1 MEAKGLHA
9 NGNVRLAADIGGTFT
24 DIALFD
30 DKTGQLTF
38 SKALSTP
45 DRLVDGITAGV
56 LKAGSD
62 YASANLFLH
71 GSTIAINTILERT
84 GAKTALITTD
94 GFRDVYEIG
103 RINRPDAYNLFFQK
117 HKPLIERALRFEVK
131 ERVRADGEVVTPLDE
146 AGLAGINEKLQDLGI
161 EAAAIMFINCYANAA
176 HEMRAEAL
184 LAKRHPRMFV
194 TASHEL
200 SQEYREF
207 ERCSTVAAN
216 AYIGPKVRRYI
227 GEIDEHI
234 RKAGFGGS
242 FLIVQST
249 GGLYESEQ
257 AQSQCVRMLESGPAA
272 GVIGTQSLCQRLGI
286 KNAIAFDMGG
296 TTAKAGVIYKGEALT
311 TGAALIGGYD
321 KALPV
326 QIAMM
331 DIFEVGTGGGSI
343 ARADDGLLRVG
354 PQSAGAQ
361 PGPACY
367 GQGGGEPTITDANLI
382 LGRLGADRFLGGEM
396 KLDVAAA
403 GRALAKIAKPLGMN
417 AIEAADGILRIAATA
432 MSYAVKGVTT
442 ERGLDAG
449 DFVLV
454 AYGGAGPLHAVDV
467 AREIG
472 IRNVIVPSAP
482 GVFSAFGMLFSDL
495 RYDYVRTH
503 LMQLADAPFDEIE
516 AVFKELEQNGK
527 AAIAATSIKPHKI
540 AVKRALDMR
549 YVGQEHPVTVELPM
563 RIFQNQDRAAI
574 KQHFD
579 DDHMQRYGTSAP
591 NENAEIVSLRVT
603 VAGLMKKPPQE
614 KIGKGA
620 SRPPRSAATGVRK
633 VWFDGQFRN
642 TPTYRRTEL
651 LAGNTI
657 RGPALIEEHAS
668 TTVLMPGDRM
678 TVDDYGNLTIR
689 VAGAVARARR

>member
-1 MEAKGLHA
+1 MTARGLHT
-9 NGNVRLAADIGGTFT
+9 NGTVRLAADIGGTFT
-24 DIALFD
+24 DIAFFD
-30 DKTGQLTF
+30 DTTGQLTF
-38 SKALSTP
+38 SKTLSTP
-45 DRLVDGITAGV
+45 DRLVDGISSGV
-56 LKAGSD
+56 VKAGSD

-84 GAKTALITTD
+84 GARTALITTD

-103 RINRPDAYNLFFQK
+103 RINRPDAYNLYFQK

-131 ERVRADGEVVTPLDE
+131 ERIRADGEVLHPLDE
-146 AGLAGINEKLQDLGI
+146 AALAGLSDRLEQLGI
-161 EAAAIMFINCYANAA
+161 EAAAIMFINCYANSA
-176 HEMRAEAL
+176 HETHAKAL
-184 LAKRHPRMFV
+184 LTKRHPSMFV
-194 TASHEL
+194 SASHEL

-227 GEIDEHI
+227 GEIDDHI
-234 RKAGFGGS
+234 RKAGFHGS
-242 FLIVQST
+242 FLVVQST

-272 GVIGTQSLCQRLGI
+272 GVIGTQSLCHRLGI

-311 TGAALIGGYD
+311 TGAALIGGYA

-367 GQGGGEPTITDANLI
+367 GQGGEEPTITDANLI

-396 KLDVAAA
+396 KLDVSAAQ
-403 GRALAKIAKPLGMN
+403 RALGKIGKPLGMN
-417 AIEAADGILRIAATA
+417 TTEVAEGILRIAATA

-449 DFVLV
+449 DFALV
-454 AYGGAGPLHAVDV
+454 AYGGAGPLHAVQV

-472 IRNVIVPSAP
+472 IRTVIVPTAP

-503 LMQLADAPFDEIE
+503 LMQLAEAPFDEIE
-516 AVFKELEQNGK
+516 AVFKELEQNGRE
-527 AAIAATSIKPHKI
+527 AIAATSVKPHKV

-563 RIFQNQDRAAI
+563 RIFRKQDRAAI
-574 KQHFD
+574 KRYFIRRFAAKPGEED
-579 DDHMQRYGTSAP
+579 RQRSVAVSTMTICSAM
-591 NENAEIVSLRVT
+591 ALV
-603 VAGLMKKPPQE
+603 PPT
-614 KIGKGA
+614 
-620 SRPPRSAATGVRK
+620 RTPRSSVC
-633 VWFDGQFRN
+633 
-642 TPTYRRTEL
+642 
-651 LAGNTI
+651 
-657 RGPALIEEHAS
+657 
-668 TTVLMPGDRM
+668 
-678 TVDDYGNLTIR
+678 
-689 VAGAVARARR
+689 

>member
-1 MEAKGLHA
+1 MKAQGLHS

-30 DKTGQLTF
+30 DTTGQLTF
-38 SKALSTP
+38 SKTLSTP
-45 DRLVDGITAGV
+45 DRLVDGISSGV
-56 LKAGSD
+56 VKAGSD

-71 GSTIAINTILERT
+71 GSTIAINTMLERT

-103 RINRPDAYNLFFQK
+103 RINRPDAYNLYFQK

-131 ERVRADGEVVTPLDE
+131 ERVRADGEVVTALDE
-146 AGLAGINEKLQDLGI
+146 TGLAALSEKLEELDI
-161 EAAAIMFINCYANAA
+161 EATAIMFINCYANAR
-176 HEMRAEAL
+176 HEERAKAL
-184 LAKRHPRMFV
+184 LTKRHPRMFV
-194 TASHEL
+194 SASHEL

-227 GEIDEHI
+227 GEIDDHI
-234 RKAGFGGS
+234 RKAGFHGS
-242 FLIVQST
+242 FLVVQST

-272 GVIGTQSLCQRLGI
+272 GVIGTQSLCHRLGI

-367 GQGGGEPTITDANLI
+367 GQGGEEPTITDANLI
-382 LGRLGADRFLGGEM
+382 LGRLSADRFLGGEM

-403 GRALAKIAKPLGMN
+403 EQALVKIGKPLGMN
-417 AIEAADGILRIAATA
+417 AIETADGILRIAATA

-472 IRNVIVPSAP
+472 IRNVIVPAAP
-482 GVFSAFGMLFSDL
+482 GVFSAFGMLFSNL

-516 AVFKELEQNGK
+516 AVFRELEQNGRD
-527 AAIAATSIKPHKI
+527 AITATSVKPRKI
-540 AVKRALDMR
+540 VVKRALDMR

-563 RIFQNQDRAAI
+563 RIFRKQDRAAI
-574 KQHFD
+574 KRHFD
-579 DDHMQRYGTSAP
+579 NDHLQRYGTCAP
-591 NENAEIVSLRVT
+591 DENAEIVSLRVT
-603 VAGLMKKPPQE
+603 VAGLMRKPPPE
-614 KIGKGA
+614 KIRKGPRMPSKSA
-620 SRPPRSAATGVRK
+620 SMGARK
-633 VWFDGQFRN
+633 VWFDGRFSN

-651 LAGNTI
+651 VAGNTI
-657 RGPALIEEHAS
+657 KGPALIEEHAS

-689 VAGAVARARR
+689 LAGARQ